1 MSVML
6 RRGLVSRLWM
16 AAVLLG
22 FGVATIAQLRTQRNL
37 QKTLRSGD
45 DQVVLLG
52 QLVEAN
58 HRLRTEISV
67 LSTQQAA
74 YEAERQGTML
84 EKLVVD
90 LNQVRMLNGAAV
102 VSGPGIELML
112 DGPLNALDLQD
123 TVNEL
128 RNAGA
133 EAIALNGVR
142 LVANSVFDVAPNGEL
157 RLGNQA
163 VSRPYRLEAIGDPQ
177 TMEAALLRR
186 GGLVSVL
193 ERSYPALSTQI
204 VQHERLVLDVSRM
217 PATLQYAELVR

>member
-1 MSVML
+1 ML
-6 RRGLVSRLWM
+6 RRGLLSRLWV

-22 FGVATIAQLRTQRNL
+22 LGVATIAQLRTQRNL
-37 QKTLRSGD
+37 QKTLHSED
-45 DQVVLLG
+45 EQVVLLG

-58 HRLRTEISV
+58 HRLRTEIST

-74 YEAERQGTML
+74 YEAQQQGTML
-84 EKLVVD
+84 EKLVAD

-102 VSGPGIELML
+102 VAGSGIELVL

-123 TVNEL
+123 TINEL

-133 EAIALNGVR
+133 EAIALDGVR
-142 LVANSVFDVAPNGEL
+142 LVVDSVFDVAPSGEL
-157 RLGNQA
+157 RLGDQ
-163 VSRPYRLEAIGDPQ
+163 VISRPFRLQAIGDPQ

-186 GGLVSVL
+186 GGILNVL
-193 ERSYPALSTQI
+193 ERSYPALSIQI
-204 VQHERLVLDVSRM
+204 EQRERLVLDVSRA